1 MNRNVF
7 KPALAALSLSVLLAA
22 CSKGP
27 EGQAGGH
34 GMGGPMPAMPVTAVT
49 VQAKELPVVFD
60 YTGQTVGSK
69 EVEVR
74 ARVGGILEK
83 RLYTE
88 GAAVGAGQTLFE
100 LDDKPLKAQAAAA
113 EADVATA
120 QARAA
125 QASREAARLKPLLAD
140 KAVSQ
145 QEYDNAVSNEQ
156 IAAASLLA
164 AKARLQ
170 EINLNLGYTRV
181 VAPVSG
187 VVGRALKSEGSL
199 VSQSDSLLATL
210 VQLNPMY
217 VGFGPSENEQSAIDR
232 DVVAGTLKLPKG
244 GAWSVEVRDV
254 EGRVLAR
261 GGRLN
266 FTDSRVSN
274 QTGTVEMR
282 AEVPNADGHLKA
294 GQFVRVSLAGAVRPD
309 AITVPQA
316 AVIEGPQGKMVLVT
330 GKDKDGKT
338 IAMPRPVEVGEWAR
352 DESGAR
358 VWVIKKGL
366 ASGDQV
372 ILDNLTKLMMRPG
385 AEIAPAAPSAQSA
398 PAAAPAGK

>member
-1 MNRNVF
+1 M
-7 KPALAALSLSVLLAA
+7 P
-22 CSKGP
+22 
-27 EGQAGGH
+27 
-34 GMGGPMPAMPVTAVT
+34 PMPVGVVT
-49 VQAKELPVVFD
+49 VQPQALPVVFD

-88 GAAVGAGQTLFE
+88 GASVAAGQVLFE

-156 IAAASLLA
+156 IAAASLLS
-164 AKARLQ
+164 AKAHLQ
-170 EINLNLGYTRV
+170 EINLNLGYTKV

-187 VVGRALKSEGSL
+187 VAGRGLKSEGSL
-199 VSQSDSLLATL
+199 VSTSDSLLTTL

-217 VGFGPSENEQSAIDR
+217 VGFGPSENEQAAIDR
-232 DVVAGTLKLPKG
+232 DVLAGTLKLPKG
-244 GAWSVEVRDV
+244 GAWSVEVHDV
-254 EGRVLAR
+254 EGRVLAK

-266 FTDSRVSN
+266 FTDSHVSS

-282 AEVPNADGHLKA
+282 AEVPNPDSRMKA
-294 GQFVRVSLAGAVRPD
+294 GQFVRVSLYGATRPD
-309 AITVPQA
+309 AIVVPQG
-316 AVIEGPQGKMVLVT
+316 AVLEGPQSKIVVVV

-352 DESGAR
+352 GEDGSR
-358 VWVIKKGL
+358 VWVIRKGL
-366 ASGDQV
+366 AAGDQV
-372 ILDNLTKLMMRPG
+372 LVDNLAKVMMRPG
-385 AEIAPAAPSAQSA
+385 AEIAPGAPAAQSA
-398 PAAAPAGK
+398 PAAGNSAGK

>member
-1 MNRNVF
+1 
-7 KPALAALSLSVLLAA
+7 
-22 CSKGP
+22 
-27 EGQAGGH
+27 
-34 GMGGPMPAMPVTAVT
+34 MGGPMPAMPVTAVT
-49 VQAKELPVVFD
+49 VAAKELPVVFE

-83 RLYTE
+83 RLYAE
-88 GAAVGAGQTLFE
+88 GAAVGAGQVLFE
-100 LDDKPLKAQAAAA
+100 LDDKPLRAQAAAA

-120 QARAA
+120 QARAT

-181 VAPVSG
+181 VAPVAG
-187 VVGRALKSEGSL
+187 VAGRALKSEGSL
-199 VSQSDSLLATL
+199 VTQTDSLLATL

-294 GQFVRVSLAGAVRPD
+294 GQFVRVALSGAVRPE
-309 AITVPQA
+309 AVTVPQA
-316 AVIEGPQGKMVLVT
+316 AVIEGPQGKMVLVA

-338 IAMPRPVEVGEWAR
+338 IATPRPVEVGEWAR
-352 DESGAR
+352 DETGAR
-358 VWVIKKGL
+358 VWVIRKGL
-366 ASGDQV
+366 AAGDQV

-385 AEIAPAAPSAQSA
+385 AEIAPAAPAAQSA
-398 PAAAPAGK
+398 PAAGK